1 MYIYLPC
8 TQVSIYG
15 VHNIDRALYIL
26 CIPGLIPVVINYSCR
41 FSSPG
46 LLSQSQVKQFPAARR
61 RRQCWP
67 RGKGLSPVFLCTGSK
82 RRVVDGQWWWESFR
96 FETTKLKSA
105 QVLLAHL
112 GEIGMNPWSLK
123 RLYNKIRNM
132 QSVNLVQSNHQLEL
146 DADRSR
152 QCHLEVW
159 KKRVA
164 NTNCR

>member
-1 MYIYLPC
+1 MH
-8 TQVSIYG
+8 TWTF
-15 VHNIDRALYIL
+15 
-26 CIPGLIPVVINYSCR
+26 IPVVINSSCR

-67 RGKGLSPVFLCTGSK
+67 RGKGLSPVFLCTIQKEGCGWS
-82 RRVVDGQWWWESFR
+82 VVVR

-112 GEIGMNPWSLK
+112 GEIGMNPCLK

-132 QSVNLVQSNHQLEL
+132 QSVNLVPSNPQLEL

-152 QCHLEVW
+152 QCHLEVVQ
-159 KKRVA
+159 KGVA
-164 NTNCR
+164 NRNCR